1 MHQVGI
7 HCPPTHTNIISHRA
21 NSIHP
26 SRRPI
31 HLLTRAVYLPASLK
45 LLFKIPILITTSS
58 EVGLGLGL
66 FYLWICALIKMS
78 RPQEPHRPSFPFGN
92 PFRMIL
98 PKGSYLSPRLLSLLN
113 DFENT
118 LAERLRKLKPKG
130 TEDVL
135 SCSWMKLAME
145 LLCEIHKDIKILI
158 TDLELPVCDWDD
170 KWIDVYLDNSVKLLD
185 ICIALSSEL
194 SRLNQ
199 GHLLLQCVLRNL
211 DTASPKQLVRARSSL
226 DSWRQHIGSKNPKLQ
241 NCLTI
246 LDSLAESIN
255 LPKIKNS
262 AKGKVLM
269 RAMYGVRVGTVFVCS
284 VFAAAFTGSA
294 NKLIDLH
301 VADTFLWSEAFT
313 DLQSYVN
320 VEIRNTFS
328 SGRVTVL
335 KELEAVDT
343 SINKLYP
350 MVQDGVGPAE
360 DGTFQNSV
368 SDLGKS
374 VEKLSEGLDLL
385 TKDVDGFFQ
394 MVLTGRDALL
404 CNLRVSPMHE
414 DNTQARIL
422 RSPR

>member
-1 MHQVGI
+1 
-7 HCPPTHTNIISHRA
+7 
-21 NSIHP
+21 
-26 SRRPI
+26 
-31 HLLTRAVYLPASLK
+31 
-45 LLFKIPILITTSS
+45 
-58 EVGLGLGL
+58 
-66 FYLWICALIKMS
+66 MS

-269 RAMYGVRVGTVFVCS
+269 RAMYGVRVATVFVCS

-313 DLQSYVN
+313 DLQSDVN
-320 VEIRNTFS
+320 VEIRNIFS

-343 SINKLYP
+343 SIDKLYP